1 MGDVECAGGQWWGWW
16 WCCCCWGGG
25 RNVLSPSVKSVT
37 QSQHITV
44 ELSAAIKLLEQTLVQ
59 WAEEEEE
66 EEEKSRQ
73 GGKGKGKGNRRR

>member
-1 MGDVECAGGQWWGWW
+1 M
-16 WCCCCWGGG
+16 
-25 RNVLSPSVKSVT
+25 
-37 QSQHITV
+37 